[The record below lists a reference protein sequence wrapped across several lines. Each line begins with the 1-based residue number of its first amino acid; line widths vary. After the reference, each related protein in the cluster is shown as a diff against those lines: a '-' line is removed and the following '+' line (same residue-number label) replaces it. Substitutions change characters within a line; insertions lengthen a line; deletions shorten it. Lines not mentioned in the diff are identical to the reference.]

1 MVSTISSNELRTID
15 TPLNIQRLDRFFQIE
30 KNLMLIQAAKLP
42 ELVSWT
48 LKQQIGYHLFED
60 MQHADAL
67 RRRRME
73 LPGGRRDLAPL
84 DADLTNALHFALT
97 FQGDAVFCSALFVAV
112 KSLLVAAY
120 REHLGQTN
128 IVSDLPSRKII
139 EKNIAEHER
148 QIAWIQGAIA
158 LMPAI
163 PEERKNAGLAIE
175 QVQSSIIAAG
185 GILGES
191 PKRPAS
197 LPPSIRYELIKD
209 ARREPRQKVT
219 LDFAVPTGRDDIDRK
234 VLSQFTA
241 YFREMA
247 AAETVA
253 GMLWDAPKNIP
264 WEFYADTARHCWDE
278 IRHCQAGQ
286 QRLEKLGLDIWQ
298 VPVQTGNYNIRARMT
313 PLERYAYITQVEEK
327 SSFPHK
333 HENEHR
339 FRSAGDSLSADMVA
353 YDIADETL
361 HVKLG
366 VKWLPE
372 LQKALGD
379 TRPFDQLVADA
390 TAHRDEVFQSLQNSP
405 IPAAL
410 NMYGY

>member
-1 MVSTISSNELRTID
+1 MVSTLSSPDLRTID
-15 TPLNIQRLDRFFQIE
+15 TPINVQRLDRFFQIE
-30 KNLMLIQAAKLP
+30 KTLMLIQAAKLP

-67 RRRRME
+67 RRRRQE

-84 DADLTNALHFALT
+84 DAEFANALHSALT
-97 FQGDAVFCSALFVAV
+97 FQGDAVFCSALFVAA
-112 KSLLVAAY
+112 KSILVAAY
-120 REHLGQTN
+120 REHLQQTN
-128 IVSDLPSRKII
+128 IVSDLPSRQVI

-148 QIAWIQGAIA
+148 QVAWIQGAIA
-158 LMPAI
+158 LMPAT
-163 PEERKNAGLAIE
+163 PDERKNAGVAVEKMHTWIA
-175 QVQSSIIAAG
+175 AAG

-191 PKRPAS
+191 AKQPIQLPA
-197 LPPSIRYELIKD
+197 PAHYELVKD

-219 LDFAVPTGRDDIDRK
+219 LNFVPPTGPENVDQK
-234 VLSQFTA
+234 VIGQFTSF
-241 YFREMA
+241 FREMA

-253 GMLWDAPKNIP
+253 GLLWDAPGNMP

-313 PLERYAYITQVEEK
+313 PLERYAFITQVEEK
-327 SSFPHK
+327 SSFTSK
-333 HENEHR
+333 HENERR
-339 FRSAGDSLSADMVA
+339 FRDANDSLSADMVA

-372 LQKALGD
+372 LQKAFGD
-379 TRPFDQLVADA
+379 TRTFDQLVADA
-390 TAHRDEVFQSLQNSP
+390 TAHREEVF
-405 IPAAL
+405 AAL
-410 NMYGY
+410 